1 MNQQAE
7 RNYQLKPHNISI
19 ELFRANTHTFYM
31 DDFEYLGWRAYALK
45 GINVHPIPGEHNSIF
60 KAPNDKIFAK
70 ILQNC
75 LDEAAKK

>member
-7 RNYQLKPHNISI
+7 RNYQLKPYDISI
-19 ELFRANTHTFYM
+19 ELFRADNHTFYM
-31 DDFEYLGWRAYALK
+31 DDFEYLSWQPYALK